1 MFENKIKLA
10 LQEKAERVHPPT
22 EIKRKVFEELELV
35 NKNGEMLAKVTI
47 DTLDLEDPFDQ
58 IIHQLKPG
66 MGKAIYLVNNNPQKV
81 ISNQTNYNHEK
92 WTQGLEELYKNMTPY
107 KFNLPADA
115 DLQEIYVMYG
125 FDSLEEN
132 EIQEM
137 YDEAERTGIHVVVRD
152 LRKNNRLV
160 GAKFIYTK
168 DGHLFELHVL
178 TTTKNRIHVPD
189 INRHRIE
196 RTSVIGSI
204 TQYSQTPNFP
214 YSAFFL
220 IRSRLAELGD
230 KISTSRSG
238 TPSICLF
245 LRRPAFSFS

>member
-1 MFENKIKLA
+1 M
-10 LQEKAERVHPPT
+10 
-22 EIKRKVFEELELV
+22 FEELELV

-81 ISNQTNYNHEK
+81 ISNQTNYKHEK

-196 RTSVIGSI
+196 RTSIGNQEGVYLCDSMKQQLLWVDDI
-204 TQYSQTPNFP
+204 NGVNIQYE
-214 YSAFFL
+214 
-220 IRSRLAELGD
+220 IRTERAAKEWVFTIAESLTEF
-230 KISTSRSG
+230 I
-238 TPSICLF
+238 L
-245 LRRPAFSFS
+245 